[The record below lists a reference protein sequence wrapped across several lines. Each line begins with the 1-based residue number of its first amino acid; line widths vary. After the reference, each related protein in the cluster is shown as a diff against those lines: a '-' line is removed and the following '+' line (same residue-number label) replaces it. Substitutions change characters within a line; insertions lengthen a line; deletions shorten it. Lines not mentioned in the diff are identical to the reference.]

1 MKLLLALLAAIVIG
15 AVVTTAS
22 AAIVS
27 PYVANAFSH
36 LADKAARCYQSR
48 RDRPG
53 QRATMMN
60 IINTERT
67 IAVAMMLTSQKCD
80 DDDDGAGAGANP
92 APAGTVAPPANGLFG
107 KGPAPS
113 VQVH

>member
-1 MKLLLALLAAIVIG
+1 MKILLALLAAIVIG

-36 LADKAARCYQSR
+36 LADKALDATSR
-48 RDRPG
+48 GVTVQASSDDDEHHRYGKHHGSSND
-53 QRATMMN
+53 AD
-60 IINTERT
+60 E
-67 IAVAMMLTSQKCD
+67 SESDD
-80 DDDDGAGAGANP
+80 DDDDGTGAGTNP